1 MSEIYIYKYLFQ
13 NGQKI
18 LSAWMLFTVRGSV
31 KAIQFI
37 DSTLYAV
44 TVYNGQVILEK
55 CRLEE
60 GHEDSEG
67 YTTHLDRRLKF
78 LLQSGQNLIALPYTP
93 DPSDSVKV
101 YTNDGLLLPSTT
113 TGNNLVLKAPVS
125 AATEVY
131 VGLDYTMKYVFSE
144 QIFKAKAGSGK
155 TPTNSAEMLIRNGSI
170 YYDKSAYFKVNVTPK
185 FRDTRENSF
194 TPDVVGSTTLGSL
207 SLESGFYRFPV
218 FTKAQDTTITL
229 ENDSPLPSIFQSAE
243 FESFL
248 HTRSNRYG

>member
-37 DSTLYAV
+37 GSTLYAV
-44 TVYNGQVILEK
+44 TVYNGQVIVEK

-67 YTTHLDRRLKF
+67 YTTHLDRRVKVVIP
-78 LLQSGQNLIALPYTP
+78 SGENTINLPYIP
-93 DPSDSVKV
+93 LLGDSVKI
-101 YTNDGLLLPSTT
+101 YTTDGLLLPSTT
-113 TGNNLVLKAPVS
+113 LNSTAVLHTPVS
-125 AATEVY
+125 KDTSVY
-131 VGLDYTMKYVFSE
+131 VGFDYTMRYVFSE

-155 TPTNSAEMLIRNGSI
+155 TPNNPAKMLIRNGSL
-170 YYDKSAYFKVNVTPK
+170 YYEKSAYFKVKVTPK
-185 FRDTRENSF
+185 LRLTYENVFISDTE
-194 TPDVVGSTTLGSL
+194 GSSNLNL
-207 SLESGFYRFPV
+207 DSGFYRFPV
-218 FTKAQDTTITL
+218 FTAAQDTTSTI
-229 ENDSPLPSIFQSAE
+229 ENDSALPSTFQSAE

-248 HTRSNRYG
+248 HSRSNRYD